1 MPKETTTD
9 NKGNVISE
17 SVKPPTFTLSFGKK
31 VGKPNYG
38 NEEFSIFAQVDVE
51 DATDLATL
59 ESQLDAT
66 AAFIKGYVF
75 KQLGLMAAVDQ
86 QSGVIMAVEAAAATP
101 APQAPRQASSAPAGG
116 KPAFKRGGPIPQDDS
131 LWEEWLDNVDG
142 FYDNRDK
149 KASGQW
155 KPNASDF
162 SRKADKKGIWL
173 KDMPQWVKD
182 AQAGSESEV
191 Y

>member
-9 NKGNVISE
+9 NAGFVTSITTKQ
-17 SVKPPTFTLSFGKK
+17 PTFTLSFAKK

-51 DATDLATL
+51 DASDLAAL
-59 ESQLDAT
+59 ETQLDAT

-86 QSGVIMAVEAAAATP
+86 QSGVIMAVEAAAPTP
-101 APQAPRQASSAPAGG
+101 APQAPRQSSAPARPSY
-116 KPAFKRGGPIPQDDS
+116 KKQGGPIPQDDT
-131 LWEEWLDNVDG
+131 LWQEWLDNVDA

-182 AQAGSESEV
+182 AQAGAESET